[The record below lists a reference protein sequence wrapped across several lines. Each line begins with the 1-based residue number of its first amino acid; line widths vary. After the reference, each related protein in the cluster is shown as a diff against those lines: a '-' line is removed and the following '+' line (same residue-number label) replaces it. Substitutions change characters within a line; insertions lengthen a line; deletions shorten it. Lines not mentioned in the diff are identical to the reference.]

1 MSIRAHPQHCAFVLM
16 RKEVLLFIFI
26 LSISVSVYPQSWE
39 SIKNNS
45 TYLWGEG
52 YGSTVVEADKNA
64 LADLTSK
71 ITTHVSSKFD
81 IVEEESSQG
90 KVVDSKTY
98 ISNRVQSYS
107 QATLNNTERIILSNE
122 PDAKVGRWIKRSEI
136 EKMFEAREVKAKDLV
151 ETALRAESMGKVD
164 DALRNYYW
172 AFSLV
177 RSLQHPNS
185 VCYTTE
191 EGKSHVLMNWL
202 KEKMDAIFDDVKII
216 STSRNND
223 DVNLAITYKNK
234 PVTSIDYSFF
244 DGRDWS
250 NLYSAKDGIGVLE
263 LARGNDS
270 DNYQIKIE
278 FEYQSESHI
287 DKEIESVLAV
297 VNSTSMRKSY
307 KTVQAISPVAP
318 APIEVKNEE
327 IFSKTPTSQAVKP
340 RVLTNTDNYGR
351 CLSSVLNSITSKR
364 YDASPSWFS
373 SNGFEIYTKLLKYG
387 TAKVI
392 GEPSPEYYE
401 SSDGVVARGIKMSFS
416 FKSGMRKAFV
426 EDVIFYFNNEGKI
439 SNITFG
445 LGDAAETDILCKG
458 AWNETARK
466 TIMEFLENYKTAY
479 ALKRL
484 DYIETIF
491 DDDAIIIVA
500 NVASKFVDGK
510 GDGNL
515 SMKNNQVIRHNRYTK
530 DQYLK
535 NLKRCFASNEFINI
549 RFANNDVLKMG
560 KGGETYAIQISQDY
574 YSSTYGDKGY
584 LFLMVDINDPKQP
597 LIRLRTWQA
606 EKDPHFGL
614 YGPGDFK

>member
-1 MSIRAHPQHCAFVLM
+1 MNFSYM
-16 RKEVLLFIFI
+16 RKEVITLIILLTFPLLICA
-26 LSISVSVYPQSWE
+26 QSWE

-52 YGSTVVEADKNA
+52 YGSTIVEADKNA
-64 LADLTSK
+64 LADLTGK

-81 IVEEESSQG
+81 VVEEESSQG
-90 KVVDSKTY
+90 KKVDSKTY
-98 ISNRVQSYS
+98 ISNRVQTYS

-136 EKMFEAREVKAKDLV
+136 EKMFEAREVRAKDLV

-172 AFSLV
+172 AFALI
-177 RSLQHPNS
+177 RSLQYPNS

-191 EGKSHVLMNWL
+191 EGESHVLMNWL

-216 STSRNND
+216 ATSRNND

-263 LARGNDS
+263 LAKGNDS

-278 FEYQSESHI
+278 FEYQGESHI

-297 VNSTSMRKSY
+297 VNSTTMKKSY
-307 KTVQAISPVAP
+307 KMVQAISPVTP
-318 APIEVKNEE
+318 APIKVKNEE
-327 IFSKTPTSQAVKP
+327 IFSKTPTTQVVKP
-340 RVLTNTDNYGR
+340 RALTNIDNYGR
-351 CLSSVLNSITSKR
+351 YLSSVLKSITSKQ
-364 YDASPSWFS
+364 YDASPTWFS

-392 GEPSPEYYE
+392 GEPTPEYYE

-426 EDVIFYFNNEGKI
+426 EDVIFYFNKEGKI

-466 TIMEFLENYKTAY
+466 AIMEFLENYKTAY

-484 DYIETIF
+484 DYIETVF
-491 DDDAIIIVA
+491 DDDAVIVVA

-510 GDGNL
+510 GDGKL
-515 SMKNNQVIRHNRYTK
+515 SMKSNQLIRHNRYTK

-549 RFANNDVLKMG
+549 RFANNDVFKMG

-584 LFLMVDINDPKQP
+584 LFLMVDINNPKQP

-606 EKDPHFGL
+606 EKDPNFGL